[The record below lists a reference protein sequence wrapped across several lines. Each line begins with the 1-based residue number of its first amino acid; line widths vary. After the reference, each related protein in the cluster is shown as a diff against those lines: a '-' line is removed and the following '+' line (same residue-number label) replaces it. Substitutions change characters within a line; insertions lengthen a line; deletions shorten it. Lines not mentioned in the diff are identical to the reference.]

1 MSQRVAARVAWCLWA
16 LSLLLLTLA
25 SVLEYLNRGDSNL
38 AGWLFRD
45 AISLV
50 FWSLVMSVGTLV
62 AARRPSNPIG
72 WLFCAGWCLLA
83 FGGSGNFAEQYA
95 TYGLLTQPNSVPAA
109 LALAWLGPIARAVG
123 FIPLVTFVP
132 LIFPTGRLPSTRW
145 RPVAYLALALLACGG
160 LYLAAIDHAN
170 ARLIALARP
179 P

>member
-1 MSQRVAARVAWCLWA
+1 MSPMSQRVAARVAWCLWA

-95 TYGLLTQPNSVPAA
+95 TSPSQTRCRLHLHWPGLV
-109 LALAWLGPIARAVG
+109 
-123 FIPLVTFVP
+123 
-132 LIFPTGRLPSTRW
+132 RLP
-145 RPVAYLALALLACGG
+145 
-160 LYLAAIDHAN
+160 
-170 ARLIALARP
+170 ARLASSP
-179 P
+179 W